1 MEKEQNCSLNIP
13 NKEAQSFKLDPSL
26 QTYEERIDLVNKI
39 IESTPSEKLTNK
51 YLEIL
56 ADYLI
61 FTEYKDEAKKGAILT
76 NNRKYTINKRETSF
90 EGLAASFESKYSEDS
105 GATGEDAIYNLIIN
119 DKNIFLTPKFDNI
132 TEKDIAEVPGL
143 AHLVQEIERLEQSL
157 KTAKGK
163 AKYSIKQNIIALRK
177 DQYVL
182 RASYRGGINCMNV
195 MKNAATLSTYENVT
209 IKPDGE
215 LEIETNLSLMIPQHV
230 SALLCNYS
238 KLKEECYG
246 KFESDMYYLLCAL
259 ETVVDQAL
267 ALDYP
272 LYYDII
278 VYKIDGR
285 SNVEIQQELENTFGV
300 KYSVEYI
307 SSLWRNKIPKLIAE
321 QAQKNW
327 LEDYYTNTEK
337 GYWKRCS
344 RCGQIKLGHNKFF
357 SKNKTSKDG
366 WYSICKCCRNKKV
379 GSVKD

>member
-13 NKEAQSFKLDPSL
+13 SKEAQSFKLDPSL

-61 FTEYKDEAKKGAILT
+61 FTEYKDEAKKGTILT

-90 EGLAASFESKYSEDS
+90 EGLAASFESKYSEDG

-119 DKNIFLTPKFDNI
+119 DKNIFLTPKFDTI

-195 MKNAATLSTYENVT
+195 MKNAATLSTYEDVT

-215 LEIETNLSLMIPQHV
+215 LEIETNLSLMVPQHV

-259 ETVVDQAL
+259 EAVVDQAL

-327 LEDYYTNTEK
+327 LEDYYTNTKK